1 VSANLDLV
9 RSIYADWERGDYSDV
24 DWAHPE
30 IEFEWVG
37 GLGGSWTGVAG
48 MAEGWRDV
56 LSTFDGWHTVPDEFR
71 ELDDERVLV
80 LVRGAGRGKSSGA
93 PINTTER
100 RCSTSG
106 AERWC
111 GLSPIQKASAPSPI
125 SGWRARLSANLD
137 LVRSICA
144 PWERGDYSSAT
155 WAHPEIELVILKGR
169 FPGPGTA

>member
-24 DWAHPE
+24 HWAHPE

-71 ELDDERVLV
+71 ELDDERVRV

-93 PINTTER
+93 PIQHH
-100 RCSTSG
+100 G
-106 AERWC
+106 AT
-111 GLSPIQKASAPSPI
+111 LFH
-125 SGWRARLSANLD
+125 
-137 LVRSICA
+137 VRSGKVVRLVA
-144 PWERGDYSSAT
+144 YPEGERALADLGL
-155 WAHPEIELVILKGR
+155 EG
-169 FPGPGTA
+169 